1 MKLNLSGLPLLLLLA
16 VACETAG
23 ARSAPAH
30 PTSAPSGLEDVRIL
44 ARGME

>member
-1 MKLNLSGLPLLLLLA
+1 MKLNLSGLLLLLLA

-23 ARSAPAH
+23 TRSGPSH
-30 PTSAPSGLEDVRIL
+30 PTSAPSGLEDVMIL

>member
-1 MKLNLSGLPLLLLLA
+1 MKLNLSGLPPLLLA

-23 ARSAPAH
+23 ARSEPAH